1 MEIMSHEA
9 EKRENLLREQLVTY
23 GKKLVE
29 TGLVQGTWG
38 NLSLRL
44 DEKYMLV
51 TPSGLDYTRL
61 TAADMVKVC
70 IDTLEYVGDLP
81 PTSEKSLHAAIYETR
96 PEVGAVIHTHSRLCS
111 VFAAARRP
119 VPVKDPEMQ
128 EIFGSRIPLAKYA
141 LPGTG
146 ALRDN
151 TVSALGQ
158 GWGCIMSGHGMIACG
173 SSLEDAF
180 DHCQQMEACCG
191 SYLEV
196 DGAEAEVPGT
206 ETASEA
212 VHETASEVSPAAK
225 EPVIEDVLKRQRI
238 CFESGA
244 TRELSHR
251 REALIRLRDTL
262 KAHEDD
268 IFDALH
274 LDLGKSRY
282 EAYATELG
290 IVYEEIR
297 YMLRHLAQLARPKHA
312 GSGIAN
318 FPSRSRIYQE
328 PYGSVLI
335 MAPWNYPLQLALT
348 PLAGA
353 LAAGNCAVVKPS
365 AYAPHVSE
373 VIKEILSEAFS
384 EAFVYTVV
392 GGRQANQDLLSQH
405 FDYIFFT
412 GGKAVGRQV
421 MAAAAKHL
429 TPVTL
434 ELGGKSPCIV
444 DETADIAVAARRI
457 VWGKFLNCGQTCV
470 APDYAVVHRSVKD
483 KLIQAVKRNI
493 EALYGR
499 EPVES
504 RDYGKIINE
513 KHFDRLQAIL
523 EKEPPASPWS
533 SDRSRLKIGPV
544 ILEDA
549 RWDSAAMEDE
559 IFGPI
564 LPVIAYDD
572 LREVKAQIEKRPRPL
587 ALYLFSSSEKNI
599 KFITGS
605 LSYGGGCVN
614 DTIMHLASTRLPFGG
629 VGESGMGSYHGK
641 YSFQTFTH
649 QKSVLRKSI
658 RVDLPLR
665 YPPYGKS
672 LRWLRVFLR

>member
-1 MEIMSHEA
+1 MEKMEVM
-9 EKRENLLREQLVTY
+9 KREAAKSEALLREQLVEY
-23 GKKLVE
+23 GKKLVD

-44 DEKYMLV
+44 DEEYMLV

-61 TAADMVKVC
+61 TAADMVKVR
-70 IDTLEYVGDLP
+70 IDTLEYEGELK
-81 PTSEKSLHAAIYETR
+81 PTSEKSLHAAIYERR
-96 PEVGAVIHTHSRLCS
+96 PEVCAVIHTHSRLCS

-119 VPVKDPEMQ
+119 VPVRDPEMKK
-128 EIFGSRIPLAKYA
+128 IFGSCIPLAKYA

-146 ALRDN
+146 ALKDN
-151 TVSALGQ
+151 TVSALAQ
-158 GWGCIMSGHGMIACG
+158 GWGCIMSAHGMITCG
-173 SSLEDAF
+173 RSIEDAF
-180 DHCQQMEACCG
+180 EHCLQMEACCG
-191 SYLEV
+191 AYLDAGSAGFPE
-196 DGAEAEVPGT
+196 AEAAPEELSRET
-206 ETASEA
+206 TAS
-212 VHETASEVSPAAK
+212 K
-225 EPVIEDVLKRQRI
+225 EPTVAAVLQRQKD
-238 CFESGA
+238 CFESGV
-244 TRELSHR
+244 TRELSYR
-251 REALIRLRDTL
+251 RKALVSLRDAIR
-262 KAHEDD
+262 AHEDD
-268 IFDALH
+268 IFDALYQ
-274 LDLGKSRY
+274 DLGKSRY

-297 YMLRHLAQLARPKHA
+297 YMLKHLEQMAKPKRA

-373 VIKEILSEAFS
+373 VIKGLLSETFS
-384 EAFVYTVV
+384 EAYVYTVV
-392 GGRQANQDLLSQH
+392 GGRQANQDLLAQH

-444 DETADIAVAARRI
+444 DETADIAMAARRI

-470 APDYAVVHRSVKD
+470 APDYVVVHRSVKE
-483 KLIQAVKRNI
+483 KLAAAMERNI

-499 EPVES
+499 EPMES
-504 RDYGKIINE
+504 KDYGKIINE

-523 EKEPPASPWS
+523 EKEPPASPWAA
-533 SDRSRLKIGPV
+533 DRTRLKIGPV

-549 RWDSAAMEDE
+549 SWDSPSMEDE

-572 LREVKAQIEKRPRPL
+572 LQAVKRQIQKRPRPL
-587 ALYLFSSSEKNI
+587 ALYLFSSSRKNI
-599 KFITGS
+599 QFITGS
-605 LSYGGGCVN
+605 LSYGGGCIN
-614 DTIMHLASTRLPFGG
+614 DTIMHLATTQLPFGG

-649 QKSVLRKSI
+649 QKSVLRKSARI
-658 RVDLPLR
+658 DMPLR

-672 LRWLRVFLR
+672 LRWLRMFLR